1 MGGLNLTLDE
11 EELLLLS
18 LFILLELML
27 VSLLFVPSIVFFSRK
42 GGDIFLGKK
51 AAQISHILC
60 DV

>member
-27 VSLLFVPSIVFFSRK
+27 VSLLFVPSIVFFSA
-42 GGDIFLGKK
+42 GN
-51 AAQISHILC
+51 SN
-60 DV
+60 